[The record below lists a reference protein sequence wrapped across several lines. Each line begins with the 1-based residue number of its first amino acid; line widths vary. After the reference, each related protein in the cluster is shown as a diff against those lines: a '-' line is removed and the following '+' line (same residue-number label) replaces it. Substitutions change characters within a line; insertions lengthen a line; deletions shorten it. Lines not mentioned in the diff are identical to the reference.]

1 MEEQKKIERDLMSQE
16 EFEDYISRG
25 IIVLHLITYDG
36 VHRFKSIRRAMRRG
50 HVTTEGIIMP
60 RRPFNNKANTSKR
73 KGVHSRNT
81 NELKKRIYGQFKQ
94 YQRRAS

>member
-16 EFEDYISRG
+16 EFENYISKG

-36 VHRFKSIRRAMRRG
+36 VHRFKSVRRAMRRG
-50 HVTTEGIIMP
+50 HMTSEGIVMP
-60 RRPFNNKANTSKR
+60 RRPFNNRANTSKR
-73 KGVHSRNT
+73 KGVHSRST
-81 NELKKRIYGQFKQ
+81 NELKKRIYGQLKQ

>member
-50 HVTTEGIIMP
+50 NGTTEGIIMA

-81 NELKKRIYGQFKQ
+81 NELKKKIYGQFKQ